1 MLQSTAFTSINIYP
15 RLRLLV
21 AKCFFMVFAA
31 VLFIVINTKK
41 LLAEGSKELTANG
54 GNRAYLFSSST
65 LNNASFP
72 FPTLGTMKV
81 YVKAGESIYVGSSAQ
96 GIGTGTINL
105 RAPDGNTYTS
115 GTNASIGLIQNRAQE
130 QAGALPDAGGYT
142 PFIKTVQAGQ
152 EGVWEIDFI
161 AENLGSDLNGNPP
174 IVAANANWT
183 QPVAEYITAFDVSV
197 RNAANTGFVNGRVY
211 TQVFSGILGTFN
223 VGFNAIFHILT
234 KDGYQYI
241 LNNNGQAGNGFT
253 FFVNNKGFRGDDG
266 KASYKSINGLSPNIN
281 VQDPRAADTE
291 TDVTQKIFFN
301 TPAADLPATA
311 NTPGAAT
318 TWLLQAPV
326 VPVISNVTFIGT
338 EGTVGKAGTS
348 PLGGN
353 FNFNITGNGTYLI
366 ALDINNNG
374 IYTDAID
381 RKLTGQA
388 NAGNNQ
394 VFWDGLDGNGN
405 KVAAATS
412 TYKTSI
418 TIATT
423 AGEVHFPFFDV
434 ERNVNGLLLTRTNG
448 TYAPNDSLYWDD
460 SPITVVGTPSN
471 PVKNLTGLSSA
482 INGHKWGSTTT
493 NPLND
498 ADFGNN
504 KCIDTWSYIKSKP
517 VISSV
522 SFVTREADLSVE
534 SITASDACSG
544 QVAVYKVVVKNSGP
558 DDVGGG
564 QFSFDFPAALT
575 DVAVTS
581 TSTTGASASSGG
593 VVTANAY
600 HANIDIANGAV
611 RTFTITGNIA
621 ATANGDLSVTAGML
635 RPADVTDPDA
645 TNPDAAV
652 PTDAANECDALPSG
666 VGCNNIKTN
675 IIQVA
680 LAPNAGPDQTIFQYA
695 QATMAGTGTGTW
707 TQLAADAAKATI
719 TNTASPTAT
728 ITGLDQLVS
737 YHFLYT
743 NINGCADTV
752 TLKVISTD
760 LVIPNIITPNND
772 GKNDVFKIVGLES
785 YPGSQ
790 LLIFNRWGNEV
801 YRADNYKNDWNGGGL
816 AEATYYYILNRKEH
830 TGEVTPL
837 KGWVFLKLSK

>member
-1 MLQSTAFTSINIYP
+1 MLQSTAFTSLNIYP

-21 AKCFFMVFAA
+21 AKCFFVAFGAI
-31 VLFIVINTKK
+31 LITNN
-41 LLAEGSKELTANG
+41 LLAEGSKELSASG
-54 GNRAYLFSSST
+54 GSRAYLFSSNT

-96 GIGTGTINL
+96 GISTGTINL
-105 RAPDGNTYTS
+105 RSPDGNTYTS
-115 GTNASIGLIQNRAQE
+115 GTSTTVGLIQNRAQE
-130 QAGALPDAGGYT
+130 QAGALPNAGGYT
-142 PFIKTVQAGQ
+142 PFIQKVLAGQ
-152 EGVWEIDFI
+152 DGVWEIDFI

-174 IVAANANWT
+174 TVPANANWT
-183 QPVAEYITAFDVSV
+183 QPAAEYITAFDISV
-197 RNAANTGFVNGRVY
+197 RNAANTAFVNGRAY

-291 TDVTQKIFFN
+291 TDITQKIFFN
-301 TPAADLPATA
+301 TPAADLPETA
-311 NTPGAAT
+311 NTPGSTT
-318 TWLLQAPV
+318 TWLLRAPV
-326 VPVISNVTFIGT
+326 APVISNVTFTGA
-338 EGTVGKAGTS
+338 EGTPGKAGTS

-366 ALDINNNG
+366 ALDINKNG
-374 IYTDAID
+374 VYTDAVD

-388 NAGNNQ
+388 NAGDNQ

-405 KVAAATS
+405 KVPATS
-412 TYKTSI
+412 GIFQTSI

-434 ERNVNGLLLTRTNG
+434 ERNVNGLLLTRING
-448 TYAPNDSLYWDD
+448 TFAPNDTLYWDD

-471 PVKNLTGLSSA
+471 PVKNLSGLSSA
-482 INGHKWGSTTT
+482 VNGHKWGTPTT

-517 VISSV
+517 VFSSV
-522 SFVTREADLSVE
+522 SFETREADLSVE
-534 SITASDACSG
+534 SVTASDACSG

-558 DDVGGG
+558 DDVSGG
-564 QFSFDFPAALT
+564 QFSFGFPATLT
-575 DVAVTS
+575 GVSITS
-581 TSTTGASASSGG
+581 VSTTGVSASSGG
-593 VVTANAY
+593 TVAANSY
-600 HANIDIANGAV
+600 RANIDIANGAT
-611 RTFTITGNIA
+611 RTFTVSGNIA
-621 ATANGDLSVTAGML
+621 PAASGDLSVTAGML

-645 TNPDAAV
+645 TNPDSAV

-675 IIQVA
+675 IIHVT

-695 QATMAGTGTGTW
+695 PATMAATGTGTW
-707 TQLAADAAKATI
+707 TQVAGD
-719 TNTASPTAT
+719 ASPAIITSATNATTT
-728 ITGLDQLVS
+728 ITGLDKVGL

-743 NINGCADTV
+743 NVNGCADTIV
-752 TLKVISTD
+752 LKVISAD
-760 LVIPNIITPNND
+760 LQIPNIITPNND

-801 YRADNYKNDWNGGGL
+801 YRADNYKNDWNGSGL